1 MSKLSFKLDMDQ
13 DFAEFDPAL
22 KRDMKMSTL
31 EGAFTTLMGTL
42 IGGAFL
48 TGFAISLGADSF
60 IIGILASLPLLANTV
75 QIFGSYLIDRM
86 GDTREVCIRYVLLH
100 RIFWLLIIFSPF
112 LLLRLELTDLRIWT
126 FVVLLAVASLCASI
140 SSVSWTS
147 WMADLIPQKIRG
159 RFFASRNMISQMIGM
174 LTAILAGFF
183 VDYWQ
188 GLSENTQSQ
197 SYGFI
202 YLFAIGTIFGFI
214 SIFLLKKTSKSNKVI
229 RTDGG
234 FLKKLKLPFKYVS
247 YKHLIVFTACWGFA
261 VSLVS
266 PFFSV
271 YMIKTLEIPFTL
283 ITLFGVVSGITG
295 IIGMRLWGRFIDKYG
310 PKPLL
315 YLCSIGASIIPTLWI
330 FASPDNYTIIWFI
343 NIISGFFWAG
353 IGLASS
359 NMMMNL
365 APSEDNAV
373 FFAVFAAITGI
384 TAALAPIFGGYL
396 GTLYNNIEIFSI
408 TGLKLLFIT
417 SSILRLSTIL
427 LLRRIRI
434 INNATIKEVFA
445 KFNSWYRFL
454 PIYNMSRFSV
464 FNLNYRGNITFLV
477 TRGMINIEL
486 MLEELMKKK
495 KKILWFKDDLDRSEN
510 DE

>member
-1 MSKLSFKLDMDQ
+1 MPKLWFKQ
-13 DFAEFDPAL
+13 DIDPDYAELDPAL
-22 KRDMKMSTL
+22 KKDMKISTL
-31 EGAFTTLMGTL
+31 EGAFATLMGTL

-60 IIGILASLPLLANTV
+60 IIGILAALPLLANTV

-86 GDTREVCIRYVLLH
+86 GDTRRVCIRYVILH
-100 RIFWLLIIFSPF
+100 RIFWLLIIISPF
-112 LLLRLELTDLRIWT
+112 LLLRVQLTDIRIWV
-126 FVVLLAVASLCASI
+126 FVILLAVASLCASI
-140 SSVSWTS
+140 ASVSWTS

-159 RFFASRNMISQMIGM
+159 RFFASRNMVAQIVGMI
-174 LTAILAGFF
+174 TAILAGFF
-183 VDYWQ
+183 IDYWQ
-188 GLSENTQSQ
+188 GLSGNAQSQ

-202 YLFAIGTIFGFI
+202 YLFAIGTIFGSI
-214 SIFLLKKTSKSNKVI
+214 SIFLLRKTRQSKKVI
-229 RTDGG
+229 NNDGG
-234 FLKKLKLPFKYVS
+234 FLKKLKLPFKYHS
-247 YKHLIVFTACWGFA
+247 FKHLIIFTACWGFA

-271 YMIKTLEIPFTL
+271 YMIKTLEIPFSI
-283 ITLFGVVSGITG
+283 ITLFGVISGLTG
-295 IIGMRLWGRFIDKYG
+295 IIGMRLWGKFIDRYG

-330 FASPDNYTIIWFI
+330 FSTPENYTIIWYI

-384 TAALAPIFGGYL
+384 TGALAPVFGGFL
-396 GTLYNNIEIFSI
+396 GNLYNNIEIFSI
-408 TGLKLLFIT
+408 SGLKLLFIS
-417 SSILRLSTIL
+417 SSILRLSTII
-427 LLRRIRI
+427 LLRRVRV

-445 KFNSWYRFL
+445 KFNNWHKFL
-454 PIYNMSRFSV
+454 PLYNMSRFSV
-464 FNLNYRGNITFLV
+464 FNLNHRGNITFLV
-477 TRGMINIEL
+477 TRGIINIE
-486 MLEELMKKK
+486 MILEELMKKK
-495 KKILWFKDDLDRSEN
+495 KKTLWFREDSEN
-510 DE
+510 DEQV